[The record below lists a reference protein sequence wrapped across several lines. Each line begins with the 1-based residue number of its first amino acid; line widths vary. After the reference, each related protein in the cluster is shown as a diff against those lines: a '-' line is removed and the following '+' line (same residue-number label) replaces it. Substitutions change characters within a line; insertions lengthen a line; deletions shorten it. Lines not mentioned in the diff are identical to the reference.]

1 MGGKLARHRNEVQ
14 ARLTAGQA
22 LGQLRTGSL
31 LAVCPPAPPAR
42 PSARAVAGGLD
53 HGDPDREV
61 RITVGAPIPILAYHE
76 VSPEPHPAF
85 RRYSVTADQFARQ
98 MGWLAAR
105 DYQTIDIDALVQ
117 ARRAGGALP
126 RRPVVI
132 TFDDGFQ
139 GCADHAVPVLQ
150 SHRFTAVF
158 YLVTGLMGDT
168 SRWMAG
174 DGVELP
180 LMSWDRAR
188 ALVNAG
194 FQCGVHTVTHPR
206 LTSLEPATCRAELG
220 EARRRLEDEL
230 GRPAVHLAY
239 PFGDYDPAVQAS
251 AAEAGYVTACSTRAG
266 LSEADD
272 DLLALHRVTVYGH
285 DSLLDFACRLR
296 TGSAAVERLRRA
308 LGTLARRFGG
318 RGQPRP

>member
-1 MGGKLARHRNEVQ
+1 M
-14 ARLTAGQA
+14 
-22 LGQLRTGSL
+22 TGTS
-31 LAVCPPAPPAR
+31 V
-42 PSARAVAGGLD
+42 
-53 HGDPDREV
+53 
-61 RITVGAPIPILAYHE
+61 PILVYHE

-85 RRYSVTADQFARQ
+85 RRYTVTVREFARQ
-98 MGWLAAR
+98 MRWLAAR
-105 DYQTIDIDALVQ
+105 GYQAIDMDALVR
-117 ARRAGGALP
+117 ARTAGGVLP
-126 RRPVVI
+126 RRPVLI

-150 SHRFTAVF
+150 SHGFTAVF

-168 SRWMAG
+168 SRWMASEV
-174 DGVELP
+174 GVQLP

-188 ALVNAG
+188 ALAKAG
-194 FQCGVHTVTHPR
+194 FQCGAHTVTHPR
-206 LTSLEPATCRAELG
+206 LTDLAPARCRAELG

-239 PFGDYDPAVQAS
+239 PFGTYDATVRAGT
-251 AAEAGYVTACSTRAG
+251 AEAGYVTACSTLAG
-266 LSEADD
+266 LSRADD

-296 TGSAAVERLRRA
+296 TGSAARECLGRA

-318 RGQPRP
+318 RRGPRP